1 MIIPIYTP
9 TNYVPRFPFRHIFTN
24 TYLKK
29 KKKKLAVLTDV
40 GEPLDHQ
47 GSPYAV
53 NLIITAYNK
62 F

>member
-29 KKKKLAVLTDV
+29 KKKLAVLTDV
-40 GEPLDHQ
+40 GDISLW
-47 GSPYAV
+47 
-53 NLIITAYNK
+53 